1 MLIEIRGKKPEI
13 GEKTFIAHS
22 SDIIGDVTI
31 GRDCGI
37 WFGSVIRGDDNL
49 IKIGNETNVQDNAV
63 LHVDKEH
70 TIEIGSGV
78 TIGHGAIIH
87 GCKIEDECLIGMGAI
102 ILNGAKIGKN
112 TMIAAGTL
120 VSQNKEIPEGVLVM
134 GVPGKVVRKL
144 TEDEIESIKNSRRE
158 YVKMKNLYIK

>member
-1 MLIEIRGKKPEI
+1 MLIEIRGNKPKV

-37 WFGSVIRGDDNL
+37 WFGAVIRGDYNL

-63 LHVDKEH
+63 LHGDKEYKV
-70 TIEIGSGV
+70 EIGSGV

>member
-112 TMIAAGTL
+112 YRIL
-120 VSQNKEIPEGVLVM
+120 
-134 GVPGKVVRKL
+134 
-144 TEDEIESIKNSRRE
+144 
-158 YVKMKNLYIK
+158 

>member
-1 MLIEIRGKKPEI
+1 MNFRGNKPKV

-31 GRDCGI
+31 GKDCGI
-37 WFGSVIRGDDNL
+37 WFGSVIRGDYNL

-63 LHVDKEH
+63 LHVDKEY

-120 VSQNKEIPEGVLVM
+120 
-134 GVPGKVVRKL
+134 
-144 TEDEIESIKNSRRE
+144 
-158 YVKMKNLYIK
+158 

>member
-1 MLIEIRGKKPEI
+1 M
-13 GEKTFIAHS
+13 F
-22 SDIIGDVTI
+22 
-31 GRDCGI
+31 
-37 WFGSVIRGDDNL
+37 
-49 IKIGNETNVQDNAV
+49 
-63 LHVDKEH
+63 HVDKEH
-70 TIEIGSGV
+70 NVEIGDGV

-134 GVPGKVVRKL
+134 GVPGKVVREL
-144 TEDEIESIKNSRRE
+144 TDLEIQSIRNSRRE
-158 YVKMKNLYIK
+158 YIEMKNLYNK